1 MLARRA
7 LFLLFAGM
15 LFSCVRAQTF
25 PDPVTVNAHPLV
37 ETVTLES
44 EALSAFWDR
53 PVKLIFTVLLP
64 SDYAN
69 APNARY
75 PVRYNVAG
83 YAGRYDRVNR
93 LLGDAEFADWWTSD
107 AAPGVITVFL
117 DGSGPFGDSYQL
129 NSASSGP
136 YGDALIE
143 EIIPYVD
150 EKYRTRGVAARYVD
164 GCSTGGWVSLAL
176 QLFYPD
182 SFAGTYSYS
191 PDPVS
196 FKRMQLIDMYADT
209 NAFVNRAGLLRPSR
223 RDIYGEPDLLIRDE
237 FAEEN
242 AEGIDS
248 TYVTGQGQWG
258 AWNALYSP
266 RGEDGRPLP
275 AFDGVTGTIDPEVVE
290 HWKQYDLLLHVQDN
304 WAELGPKVAGKL
316 YVWMGDMD
324 NYYLNNAMRD
334 FDAYL
339 KTATAPASDAVI
351 EFSPM
356 KGHCTEYSHREVL
369 ERIGERSVTSTSAD

>member
-1 MLARRA
+1 MIRSP
-7 LFLLFAGM
+7 FLLFAC
-15 LFSCVRAQTF
+15 LLLSCNGVRAQVF
-25 PDPVTVNAHPLV
+25 PQPALVNEHPLV
-37 ETVTLES
+37 DTLRLES
-44 EALSAFWDR
+44 AALTNFWGE
-53 PVKLIFTVLLP
+53 PVSVAMSILLP
-64 SDYAN
+64 ADYRTATDR
-69 APNARY
+69 RY

-83 YAGRYDRVNR
+83 YGGRYDRVNR
-93 LLGDAEFADWWTSD
+93 LIGNPEFAEWWTSD
-107 AAPGVITVFL
+107 VAPGIITVFL

-143 EIIPYVD
+143 EIIPAID
-150 EKYRTRGVAARYVD
+150 TRYRTRGVAERYVD

-182 SFAGTYSYS
+182 EFAGTYSYS

-209 NAFVNRAGLLRPSR
+209 NAFVNKAGLQRPSR
-223 RDIYGEPDLLIRDE
+223 RDIYGEPSLLIRDE

-242 AEGIDS
+242 AEGPDG

-258 AWNALYSP
+258 AWNALYSA
-266 RGEDGRPLP
+266 RGEDGRPLA
-275 AFDGVTGTIDPEVVE
+275 AFDGVTGTIDPTVVE
-290 HWKQYDLLLHVQDN
+290 HWKQYDLLRLVEED
-304 WAELGPKVAGKL
+304 WSELGPKVAGKI

-334 FDAYL
+334 FDTYL
-339 KTATAPASDAVI
+339 KSATEPSSDAVI

-356 KGHCTEYSHREVL
+356 KGHCTDYSHRRVL
-369 ERIGERSVTSTSAD
+369 EQIAERKR

>member
-1 MLARRA
+1 MNSRCVLT
-7 LFLLFAGM
+7 FLFAGV

-25 PDPVTVNAHPLV
+25 PSAVEVTAHPLV
-37 ETVTLES
+37 ETVTVES
-44 EALSAFWDR
+44 EALSGFWER
-53 PVKLIFTVLLP
+53 PVELTFTVLLP
-64 SDYAN
+64 RDYADK
-69 APNARY
+69 PDARY

-83 YAGRYDRVNR
+83 YGGRYNRVNR
-93 LLGDAEFADWWTSD
+93 LLADAEFADWWTSE
-107 AAPGVITVFL
+107 AAPGIITVFL

-143 EIIPYVD
+143 EIIPAID
-150 EKYRTRGVAARYVD
+150 EKYRTLGVAERYVD

-182 SFAGTYSYS
+182 DFAGTYSYS

-209 NAFVNRAGLLRPSR
+209 NAFVNKAGLLRPSR
-223 RDIYGEPDLLIRDE
+223 RDLSGEPNLLIRDE

-242 AEGIDS
+242 AEGTDS

-266 RGEDGRPLP
+266 RGDNGLP
-275 AFDGVTGTIDPEVVE
+275 MPAYDGVTGTIDP
-290 HWKQYDLLLHVQDN
+290 D
-304 WAELGPKVAGKL
+304 
-316 YVWMGDMD
+316 
-324 NYYLNNAMRD
+324 
-334 FDAYL
+334 
-339 KTATAPASDAVI
+339 
-351 EFSPM
+351 
-356 KGHCTEYSHREVL
+356 
-369 ERIGERSVTSTSAD
+369 

>member
-1 MLARRA
+1 MPRNLRYPTA
-7 LFLLFAGM
+7 LLFAVM
-15 LFSCVRAQTF
+15 YCTCVLAQTF
-25 PDPVTVNAHPLV
+25 PRAVPVDAHPLV
-37 ETVTLES
+37 DTLVLDSRVLAE
-44 EALSAFWDR
+44 FWDR
-53 PVKLIFTVLLP
+53 PVPLRVSVLLP
-64 SDYAN
+64 HDYAESTE
-69 APNARY
+69 RY

-83 YAGRYDRVNR
+83 FGGRYSRVNR
-93 LLGDAEFADWWTSD
+93 LVANEEFAAWWNSPD
-107 AAPGVITVFL
+107 GPGVITVFL

-143 EIIPYVD
+143 EIIPAID
-150 EKYRTRGVAARYVD
+150 AKYRTLGDAGRYTD

-182 SFAGTYSYS
+182 DFAGTYSYS

-196 FKRMQLIDMYADT
+196 FQRMQLIDMYADT
-209 NAFVNRAGLLRPSR
+209 NAFVNKAGLLRPSR
-223 RDIYGEPDLLIRDE
+223 RDIYGEPNLTIRDE

-242 AEGIDS
+242 ADGPDG

-275 AFDGVTGTIDPEVVE
+275 AFDGVTGAIDSTVVQ
-290 HWKQYDLLLHVQDN
+290 HWKQYDLLLHVREN
-304 WAELGPKVAGKL
+304 WPTLGPKLAGKI

-339 KTATAPASDAVI
+339 RSATAPASDAVV

-356 KGHCTEYSHREVL
+356 KGHCSDYSHREVL
-369 ERIGERSVTSTSAD
+369 ERIAARH

>member
-1 MLARRA
+1 MLCT
-7 LFLLFAGM
+7 
-15 LFSCVRAQTF
+15 CVHAQTF
-25 PDPVTVNAHPLV
+25 PSAVEVTSHPLV

-44 EALSAFWDR
+44 EALSEFWDR
-53 PVKLIFTVLLP
+53 PVELTFTVLLP
-64 SDYAN
+64 HDYAE
-69 APNARY
+69 APDRRY

-83 YAGRYDRVNR
+83 YGGRYDRVNR
-93 LLGDAEFADWWTSD
+93 LLADAEFADWWSSEG
-107 AAPGVITVFL
+107 APGVITVFL

-143 EIIPYVD
+143 EIIPAVD
-150 EKYRTRGVAARYVD
+150 EKYRTLGAAERYTD

-182 SFAGTYSYS
+182 TFAGTYSYS

-209 NAFVNRAGLLRPSR
+209 NAFVNSSGLLLPSR
-223 RDIYGEPDLLIRDE
+223 RDIYGEPNLLIRDE

-242 AEGIDS
+242 AEGTDS

-266 RGEDGRPLP
+266 RGEDGLP
-275 AFDGVTGTIDPEVVE
+275 RAAFDGVTGTIDPEVVE
-290 HWKQYDLLLHVQDN
+290 HWKDYDLLLHVKDN
-304 WAELGPKVAGKL
+304 WTELGPKVAGKI

-339 KTATAPASDAVI
+339 QTVTDPPADARI
-351 EFSPM
+351 EFEPM
-356 KGHCTEYSHREVL
+356 KGHCTDYSHREVL
-369 ERIGERSVTSTSAD
+369 ELIVASTSVD

>member
-1 MLARRA
+1 MNRQYR
-7 LFLLFAGM
+7 LLLLCTGIV
-15 LFSCVRAQTF
+15 FSYLHAQTF
-25 PDPVTVNAHPLV
+25 PAAVDVTPHPLV
-37 ETVTLES
+37 ETVTLQS
-44 EALSAFWDR
+44 EALSSFWDR
-53 PVKLIFTVLLP
+53 PVELTFTVLLP
-64 SDYAN
+64 RDYADS
-69 APNARY
+69 PDKRY

-83 YAGRYDRVNR
+83 YGGRYNRVNR
-93 LLGDAEFADWWTSD
+93 LLGNSEFADWWTSE

-136 YGDALIE
+136 YGDALTE
-143 EIIPYVD
+143 EIIPRID
-150 EKYRTRGVAARYVD
+150 EQYRTLGTAGRFVD

-182 SFAGTYSYS
+182 TFAGTYSYS

-196 FKRMQLIDMYADT
+196 FQRMQLIDMYADS
-209 NAFVNRAGLLRPSR
+209 NAFVNKAGLLRPSR
-223 RDIYGEPDLLIRDE
+223 RDIYGEPNLLIRDE

-242 AEGIDS
+242 AEGTDS

-266 RGEDGRPLP
+266 RGEDGLP
-275 AFDGVTGTIDPEVVE
+275 RAAFDGVTGGIDPEVAE
-290 HWKQYDLLLHVQDN
+290 HWKKYDLLLHVREN
-304 WAELGPKVAGKL
+304 WPTLGPKVAGKI

-334 FDAYL
+334 FETYL
-339 KTATAPASDAVI
+339 KEVTAPSSDAVI

-356 KGHCTEYSHREVL
+356 KGHCTDYSHREVL
-369 ERIGERSVTSTSAD
+369 EKIGERASPE

>member
-1 MLARRA
+1 MLARLA
-7 LFLLFAGM
+7 LFLPFAF
-15 LFSCVRAQTF
+15 LLCTRAPAQTF
-25 PDPVTVNAHPLV
+25 PSAVDVTPHPLV
-37 ETVTLES
+37 ETVTRES
-44 EALSAFWDR
+44 EALTEFWRR
-53 PVKLIFTVLLP
+53 PVELTFTVLLP
-64 SDYAN
+64 ADYAA
-69 APNARY
+69 APDRRY
-75 PVRYNVAG
+75 RVRYNVAG
-83 YAGRYDRVNR
+83 YGGRYNRVNR
-93 LLGDAEFADWWTSD
+93 LLGAPEFAEWWTSE

-136 YGDALIE
+136 YGDALTQ

-150 EKYRTRGVAARYVD
+150 ENYRTEGAAARYVD

-182 SFAGTYSYS
+182 TFAGTYSYS

-209 NAFVNRAGLLRPSR
+209 NAFVNKAGLLRPSR
-223 RDIYGEPDLLIRDE
+223 RDVYGEPNLLIRDE

-242 AEGIDS
+242 AEGTDG

-266 RGEDGRPLP
+266 RGEDGLP
-275 AFDGVTGTIDPEVVE
+275 VAAFDGITGTIDSTVVE
-290 HWKQYDLLLHVQDN
+290 HWKRYDLLLHVQEN
-304 WAELGPKVAGKL
+304 WPTLGPKLAGKV

-324 NYYLNNAMRD
+324 NYYLNNALRD
-334 FDAYL
+334 FDTWL
-339 KTATAPASDAVI
+339 KTATEPTSDAVI
-351 EFSPM
+351 EFTPM
-356 KGHCTEYSHREVL
+356 QGHCSEYSHRRVL
-369 ERIGERSVTSTSAD
+369 ELIGAR